1 MNDVQSIF
9 SYDEWKDA
17 YEILEAQINL
27 MNKNK
32 HFNTL
37 NLQYFSSLD
46 SNYKEYVK
54 SKDFFE
60 KYINNSLFYGLE
72 DVVFNDIYYMPKNR
86 FAYRKMSYNS
96 LVVRL
101 ISNAIGLYLF
111 KVSEK
116 FVNEFINNKESH
128 ISSRYGGKILYNKNG
143 ISIKQENLYYKQ
155 QYKEFSNEL
164 LNCINAKEN
173 KRIVLKLDIQDF
185 YDNIKVN
192 EFLKILES
200 KLGYT
205 IRKKNKYDKRK
216 IENIKD
222 FYKFI
227 MNGQDGLPQSDNDI
241 ITSFVSS
248 LYMKLIDI
256 DIISIIKNMQIQNL
270 KEYKIIQYCDDTYL
284 ILDFNEM
291 NENNVYISV
300 IRILEEISLKLVKKY
315 NLKFNNKSNI
325 FDLSIESNVSDL
337 KKNIKINSQVE
348 IELTKGE
355 KPQKI
360 FDDIISKIR
369 DFSNQGI
376 NNADEES
383 MFESLKKIYNDS
395 VNAIIDKK
403 DNLKIL
409 EEAILNLDLNKIFL
423 SNKYIVTLASKND
436 KTKEKLLKYIENPK
450 NENSN
455 KFYYILEYIG
465 KEDIGYLKNL
475 NKINLKDEYK
485 NILNFKILDKNSLGY
500 MSLNSRQFQRLK
512 LINNN
517 IIQQIKYRRMNEVS
531 KNYNIAFNHLV
542 NEVKSIINNIYSPN
556 TDEKDYNANSVKN
569 NLFSNGYNINTIIN
583 VCNMFDRRNNNMISH
598 SNGEII
604 DKEEYYQYKEQ
615 ICNLL
620 KEMTEKYN

>member
-1 MNDVQSIF
+1 M
-9 SYDEWKDA
+9 
-17 YEILEAQINL
+17 
-27 MNKNK
+27 
-32 HFNTL
+32 
-37 NLQYFSSLD
+37 
-46 SNYKEYVK
+46 
-54 SKDFFE
+54 
-60 KYINNSLFYGLE
+60 
-72 DVVFNDIYYMPKNR
+72 
-86 FAYRKMSYNS
+86 
-96 LVVRL
+96 
-101 ISNAIGLYLF
+101 
-111 KVSEK
+111 
-116 FVNEFINNKESH
+116 
-128 ISSRYGGKILYNKNG
+128 
-143 ISIKQENLYYKQ
+143 
-155 QYKEFSNEL
+155 
-164 LNCINAKEN
+164 
-173 KRIVLKLDIQDF
+173 

-436 KTKEKLLKYIENPK
+436 KTKEKLLKYIENRK